1 MSGAGGVGEPREQRG
16 MHTAFDLSFAH
27 TEGRWARP
35 GSWVGASF
43 PDVRIYQEIARTAER
58 AGVDLLFFGDG
69 SGIPDT
75 WRGSMDAAVEWGI
88 QWPRHDMSPVVT
100 SMAAV
105 TEHIGFGLTY
115 SSTFQH
121 PFTVARLLNSL
132 DHVSRGRIAFN
143 VVASA
148 RGADAANYG
157 FDERMDHDERYD
169 RMAEFMAVCRAL
181 WASVPASAI
190 VADRSTGRF
199 ADPSQVHPID
209 HVGRYFSVKG
219 PLASMPSPQGQPVLV
234 QAGNSP
240 KGIATSAE
248 FVELVFGFGGSV
260 EGKRRHRAAL
270 DAALVAAGRA
280 SAVDTVGILW
290 ATQALVGRSA
300 REAAERRDEVAA
312 FWNPE
317 AVGAFLSH
325 NVGFDFSTL
334 PTRFTVGELVAEVQ
348 RVNGAQGGF
357 VGSLAASLGAS
368 ASLSRQELFEHGW
381 QHATGLDHTL
391 CGTAASVADA
401 LEADFEA
408 TGSRGGYMF
417 ASPLAAPSGFGDLA
431 ELLVPEL
438 RRRGALAPRYAGATL
453 RENLGLEGGDGVAG

>member
-1 MSGAGGVGEPREQRG
+1 

-35 GSWVGASF
+35 GSWVGAPF
-43 PDVRIYQEIARTAER
+43 PDVRVYQEIARTAER
-58 AGVDLLFFGDG
+58 AGVDMLFFGDG

-75 WRGSMDAAVEWGI
+75 WRGSMDAALEWGI
-88 QWPRHDMSPVVT
+88 QWPRQDMAPVVASLAT
-100 SMAAV
+100 V
-105 TEHIGFGLTY
+105 TDRIGFGLTY
-115 SSTFQH
+115 SSTYHH

-181 WASVPASAI
+181 WASVPPEAI
-190 VADRSTGRF
+190 IADRETGRF
-199 ADPSQVHPID
+199 ADPSLIHPID
-209 HVGRYFSVKG
+209 HVGRYFQVKG
-219 PLASMPSPQGQPVLV
+219 PLSSAPSPQGAPVLV

-240 KGIATSAE
+240 KGIATSAG
-248 FVELVFGFGGSV
+248 FVEVVFGFGSPV
-260 EGKRRHRAAL
+260 MKRRHRDAL
-270 DAALVAAGRA
+270 DAALVDANRDPAR
-280 SAVDTVGILW
+280 VGILW
-290 ATQALVGRSA
+290 ATQVIVARSA

-312 FWNPE
+312 FWDPE

-325 NVGFDFSTL
+325 NTGFDFATL
-334 PTRFTVGELVAEVQ
+334 PERFSAGELMTEVQ

-357 VGSLAASLGAS
+357 IGALVAELGSEAQLT
-368 ASLSRQELFEHGW
+368 RDELFERGW

-391 CGTAASVADA
+391 CGTAAEIADR
-401 LEADFEA
+401 LEEDFAA
-408 TGSRGGYMF
+408 TGARGGYMF
-417 ASPLAAPSGFGDLA
+417 SSPLAAPAGFADLS

-438 RRRGALAPRYAGATL
+438 RRRGALAPMYPGSTL
-453 RENLGLEGGDGVAG
+453 RENLAV

>member
-1 MSGAGGVGEPREQRG
+1 MTG

-35 GSWVGASF
+35 GSWIGAGF
-43 PDVRIYQEIARTAER
+43 PDVQVYQEIARTAER

-75 WRGSMDAAVEWGI
+75 WRGSMDAALEWGI

-115 SSTFQH
+115 SSTFLH

-132 DHVSRGRIAFN
+132 DHVTAGRIAFN

-148 RGADAANYG
+148 RSADAANYG

-169 RMAEFMAVCRAL
+169 RMSEFMTVCREL

-190 VADRSTGRF
+190 IADRVTGRF
-199 ADPSQVHPID
+199 ADPAQISAID
-209 HVGRYFSVKG
+209 HVGRYFRVKG
-219 PLASMPSPQGQPVLV
+219 PLASVPSPQGSPVLV

-240 KGIATSAE
+240 KGIATSAS
-248 FVELVFGFGGSV
+248 FVELVFGFGASV
-260 EGKRRHRAAL
+260 AGQQRHRAAL
-270 DAALVAAGRA
+270 DAALTSEGRDPA
-280 SAVDTVGILW
+280 SVGILW
-290 ATQALVGRSA
+290 ATQAIVGRSA
-300 REAAERRDEVAA
+300 LEAASRRDEVAA
-312 FWNPE
+312 FWNEE

-334 PTRFTVGELVAEVQ
+334 PASFTLDELVDEVK
-348 RVNGAQGGF
+348 RVQGAQGGF
-357 VGSLAASLGAS
+357 VGALVAELGAETT
-368 ASLSRQELFEHGW
+368 LTRTELFEHGW
-381 QHATGLDHTL
+381 RHATGLDHTL
-391 CGTAASVADA
+391 CGTAASIADQ
-401 LEADFEA
+401 LEENFAA
-408 TGSRGGYMF
+408 TGGHGGYMF
-417 ASPLAAPSGFGDLA
+417 SSPLAAPSGAADLA

-438 RRRGALAPRYAGATL
+438 RRRGALAPRYPGATL
-453 RENLGLEGGDGVAG
+453 RENLRG